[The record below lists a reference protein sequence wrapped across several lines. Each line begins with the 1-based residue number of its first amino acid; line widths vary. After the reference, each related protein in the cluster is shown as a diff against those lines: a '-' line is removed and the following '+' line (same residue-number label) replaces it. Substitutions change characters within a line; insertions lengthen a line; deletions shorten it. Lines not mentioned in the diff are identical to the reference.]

1 MFITLQETTFQN
13 PKNDF
18 SCSHK
23 VYQIFYNKKTPVR
36 LKRFIFMVIGAL
48 HALTCKYRHKSFSLF
63 TQSNP
68 YYTTKVKTKSSILVK
83 SPYIYIYNNI
93 RRFFYSIFCFCYVAI
108 SNPSTL
114 LPYIMRILC

>member
-1 MFITLQETTFQN
+1 
-13 PKNDF
+13 
-18 SCSHK
+18 
-23 VYQIFYNKKTPVR
+23 
-36 LKRFIFMVIGAL
+36 MVIGAL

-93 RRFFYSIFCFCYVAI
+93 RHVF
-108 SNPSTL
+108 L
-114 LPYIMRILC
+114 